1 MTSGQ
6 FGYNTVMELDR
17 SNAVVILFSQNRIQC
32 EMANMVS
39 KPNWVVM

>member
-6 FGYNTVMELDR
+6 FGYNAVMELDR
-17 SNAVVILFSQNRIQC
+17 SNTVVIRFSQNRIQC
-32 EMANMVS
+32 EMANTVS